1 MANDLYGEVANFT
14 VAKTFTKDD
23 KSKLVKAMSDA
34 AKDALAKTK
43 LTVSKKTPKTMNFT
57 LGGALTLKPNG
68 KGATGS
74 VSIQLNRLP
83 EDKLYGMASGEAVT
97 DDLGMVM
104 DLAEQLVAD
113 VVAKRISVALKKA
126 AAEKS

>member
-1 MANDLYGEVANFT
+1 MANDLYVEVANFT

-74 VSIQLNRLP
+74 VAIQLNRLP
-83 EDKLYGMASGEAVT
+83 EDKLYGMASGEAET

-113 VVAKRISVALKKA
+113 VVAKRISAALKKA
-126 AAEKS
+126 AAEKP